1 MGVSRA
7 SKETARHGEE
17 PDAEKRQR
25 GIQSVEVGGRLL
37 HALAA
42 ARGPLAL
49 SDLAASAELA
59 PGQAHTYLV
68 SLTRLGLIKR
78 DELSGRYEP
87 GPLSLRLGLLHL
99 EHQPAF
105 RAAVPRVAA
114 LAEAVGFNVAICIA
128 GPQGPTI
135 VRYQHAGFPL
145 HVNLHVGTVMSL
157 PATSTGR
164 VFCAWLAPQQWQT
177 MWARQAG
184 SSDDVLATP
193 AQRQAFDATLAE
205 IRARGLERSI
215 DAPSPAVSSM
225 SAPVLDANG
234 QLCLALTVI
243 GSTGSIDVKWNGPIA
258 RALRETTQ
266 TISAELVATP

>member
-1 MGVSRA
+1 
-7 SKETARHGEE
+7 
-17 PDAEKRQR
+17 
-25 GIQSVEVGGRLL
+25 
-37 HALAA
+37 
-42 ARGPLAL
+42 
-49 SDLAASAELA
+49 
-59 PGQAHTYLV
+59 
-68 SLTRLGLIKR
+68 
-78 DELSGRYEP
+78 
-87 GPLSLRLGLLHL
+87 
-99 EHQPAF
+99 
-105 RAAVPRVAA
+105 
-114 LAEAVGFNVAICIA
+114 
-128 GPQGPTI
+128 
-135 VRYQHAGFPL
+135 
-145 HVNLHVGTVMSL
+145 
-157 PATSTGR
+157 
-164 VFCAWLAPQQWQT
+164 

-184 SSDDVLATP
+184 SPDDVLATP